1 MRLRFLVVSVTLA
14 FLLFS
19 GTAFSQTFNALF
31 DGYYAWNL
39 NKPENQLTTARS
51 FDFRHQQFALN
62 YGELSI
68 QQTPGPIG
76 YRFDF
81 GFGDTTTAMVAASP
95 VPAQESIYRH
105 VQQAFVSVKK
115 EDLTV
120 DFGKFVTPLGAE
132 VIETK
137 DNWNYSRSLLF
148 NYAIPLY
155 HFGARATYAVSDKT
169 TLAAYVVN
177 GWNNVVDNNTAKSIG
192 LMATFK
198 PADKLA
204 MTENYLLGNENTD
217 AGFKTN
223 RRHTFDSIAT
233 YEFNKKFTEMANYDY
248 LMDMNPSATKRRMQG
263 IAAYTKISPNGQDT
277 GFKIIPRYEWLKD
290 DNGGFTGQP
299 QTLQEATITFQS
311 VSKDMGTFW
320 AEYRRDWSN
329 KQGMFFVTEQ
339 TGTRSRLNQ
348 DTILFG
354 YTVSF
359 TKDFK

>member
-1 MRLRFLVVSVTLA
+1 MRLRFFVVSLTLA

-39 NKPENQLTTARS
+39 NKPANQITTARS

-62 YGELSI
+62 YGEVSI
-68 QQTPGPIG
+68 EQKPSNIG

-81 GFGDTTTAMVAASP
+81 GFGDTITAISASSP
-95 VPAQESIYRH
+95 TDIANRH
-105 VQQAFVSVKK
+105 IQQAYVSGKK
-115 EDLTV
+115 DDLQV

-137 DNWNYSRSLLF
+137 DNLNYSRGLLF
-148 NYAIPLY
+148 TYAIPLY
-155 HFGARATYAVSDKT
+155 HFGIRATYAASDKT

-177 GWNNVVDNNTAKSIG
+177 GWNNVIENNTAKSIG
-192 LMATFK
+192 LMAAFK
-198 PADKLA
+198 PTDKLSL
-204 MTENYLLGNENTD
+204 TENYLMGNENID

-233 YEFNKKFTEMANYDY
+233 YSFNKNFAETVNYDY
-248 LMDMNPSATKRRMQG
+248 LMDMDPLATKRRMQG
-263 IAAYTKISPNGQDT
+263 VAAYTKINLNGEDT
-277 GFKIIPRYEWLKD
+277 GIKIIPRYEWLKD
-290 DNGGFTGQP
+290 DNGGFTGLA
-299 QTLQEATITFQS
+299 QTIQEATITIQS

-320 AEYRRDWSN
+320 AEYRRDWTN
-329 KQGMFFVTEQ
+329 QQGLFSINEAN
-339 TGTRSRLNQ
+339 GPRPRLNQ

-359 TKDFK
+359 THDFK

>member
-1 MRLRFLVVSVTLA
+1 MRLRFFAGSLTLA

-39 NKPENQLTTARS
+39 NKPANQITPARS

-68 QQTPGPIG
+68 EQKPTTIG

-81 GFGDTTTAMVAASP
+81 GFGDTATVVGAAEP
-95 VPAQESIYRH
+95 RLGTFYTH
-105 VQQAFVSVKK
+105 VQQAYVSGKK
-115 EDLTV
+115 GDLQV

-137 DNWNYSRSLLF
+137 DNLNYSRGLLF
-148 NYAIPLY
+148 TYAIPLY
-155 HFGARATYAVSDKT
+155 HFGVRATYASSEKT

-177 GWNNVVDNNTAKSIG
+177 GWNNVQDNNTAKSIG
-192 LMATFK
+192 FMALLK
-198 PADKLA
+198 PTDKLTL
-204 MTENYLLGNENTD
+204 TENYLMGNENTD

-223 RRHTFDSIAT
+223 RRHTFDSIAS
-233 YEFNKKFTEMANYDY
+233 YEISKNFTEVANYDY
-248 LMDMNPSATKRRMQG
+248 LFDMNPTAQKRRMQG
-263 IAAYTKISPNGQDT
+263 IALYTKISPNGQDT
-277 GFKIIPRYEWLKD
+277 GLKIIPRYEWLKD
-290 DNGGFTGQP
+290 DSGQFTGLP
-299 QTLQEATITFQS
+299 QTIQEATITIQS
-311 VSKDMGTFW
+311 VSKEMGTFW
-320 AEYRRDWSN
+320 AEYRRDWTN
-329 KQGMFFVTEQ
+329 QQGMFVLDQ
-339 TGTRSRLNQ
+339 PQGPRPRLNQ